1 MNGIHMSKNG
11 NLQRDLIVLL
21 LYPCKITSQ
30 KSVTD
35 QDGHLH
41 YKYNTTMFTIS
52 EVMGSNLVVHA
63 GDAIPD
69 GESHV
74 MTEIPQSAIE
84 ARDKMYTKNEYMPN
98 SF

>member
-1 MNGIHMSKNG
+1 MGVGG
-11 NLQRDLIVLL
+11 NLGRRAPLSMQNHFT
-21 LYPCKITSQ
+21 KICNRPRWPPALQ
-30 KSVTD
+30 E
-35 QDGHLH
+35 QH
-41 YKYNTTMFTIS
+41 NN

-84 ARDKMYTKNEYMPN
+84 ARNKMYTKNEYMPN

>member
-1 MNGIHMSKNG
+1 
-11 NLQRDLIVLL
+11 
-21 LYPCKITSQ
+21 
-30 KSVTD
+30 
-35 QDGHLH
+35 
-41 YKYNTTMFTIS
+41 MFTIS

-74 MTEIPQSAIE
+74 MKEIPQSAIE
-84 ARDKMYTKNEYMPN
+84 GRDKMYTKNEYMPN

>member
-1 MNGIHMSKNG
+1 
-11 NLQRDLIVLL
+11 
-21 LYPCKITSQ
+21 
-30 KSVTD
+30 
-35 QDGHLH
+35 
-41 YKYNTTMFTIS
+41 MFTIS

-98 SF
+98 SFWHEMMIPDDVFPPLHGSIFKVNYIH